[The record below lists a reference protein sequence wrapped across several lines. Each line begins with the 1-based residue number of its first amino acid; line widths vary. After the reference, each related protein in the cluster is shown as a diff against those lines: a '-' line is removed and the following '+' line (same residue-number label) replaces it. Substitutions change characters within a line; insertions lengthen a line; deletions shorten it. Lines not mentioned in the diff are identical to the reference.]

1 MTLDIIIPAYNEEV
15 RIGRTLAAYRS
26 GFPRSDVRF
35 HVALD
40 GCSDRTA
47 EIVLAHRAQDPRV
60 QLHSYLKM
68 GKGGVLIETFRRCDA
83 ELVAFVDADC
93 ATPPAE
99 LGRLLDFMPD
109 ADGVIANRRHPS
121 SFTPAP
127 RAAGRSLTSDGFA
140 WGIRHLFDLP
150 FTDTQCGAK
159 IVRREVA
166 QRVMPFMTSRDFLFD
181 VDLLIL
187 TSRLGYRIVEIPTL
201 WIDQAGSKLGA
212 RRDAVRM
219 LKSALRLWV
228 HHTTLPVDAPVP
240 VGARPVA
247 PVIGL
252 PKQRVDRLA
261 PAADRSAGHA
271 A

>member
-1 MTLDIIIPAYNEEV
+1 MSLDIIIPAYNEEV
-15 RIGRTLAAYRS
+15 RIGRTLEAYRG
-26 GFPRSDVRF
+26 GFPQPDVRF

-47 EIVLAHRAQDPRV
+47 EIVLAHRAQDSRV
-60 QLHSYLKM
+60 HLHSYLKM

-83 ELVAFVDADC
+83 DLVAFVDADC

-99 LGRLLDFMPD
+99 LARLLEFMSD

-140 WGIRHLFDLP
+140 WGIRRLFDLP

-219 LKSALRLWV
+219 LKGALRLWV
-228 HHTTLPVDAPVP
+228 HHSTLPVDAPAQ
-240 VGARPVA
+240 VGTRSVA

-252 PKQRVDRLA
+252 PKQRVARPA
-261 PAADRSAGHA
+261 PAADRSASHA